1 MDYNDVYRDDM
12 IKALNKKAKDRP
24 GTELRLR

>member
-24 GTELRLR
+24 GTELPLH

>member
-1 MDYNDVYRDDM
+1 MYYNDVHRDDV
-12 IKALNKKAKDRP
+12 IKALNKKAKDRL